1 MRQCAAC
8 AREIPEWARIC
19 EHCGAQVQVEEEAA
33 ATLEADL
40 SPVESLDE
48 PVVASPIPSPAP
60 DPAPTQAGVAPVATT
75 VGRRELLTF
84 LVVAAAAGLATL
96 AFLVVRQAAPSKVA
110 AATHATAASRSSAET
125 AASPAAAGWTT
136 EHQAQWLG
144 NRPHSAAFELP
155 ADNTVSIWLG
165 KIRPILVV
173 RCVAKRTETFVF
185 TGSAIRIEPRTE
197 DHTVRFAF
205 DGGGEVSERWP
216 DSAEHD
222 ALFAPDG
229 GAFAERVAHAQ
240 TMTFGYAPHNAAPV
254 VAKFH
259 VAGLA
264 RFLEPAAK
272 ECGRAAR

>member
-1 MRQCAAC
+1 
-8 AREIPEWARIC
+8 
-19 EHCGAQVQVEEEAA
+19 VEEKTVAA
-33 ATLEADL
+33 PEADL
-40 SPVESLDE
+40 SPAESLASA
-48 PVVASPIPSPAP
+48 VVSSPIPSPAP
-60 DPAPTQAGVAPVATT
+60 DPVPNQAAVAPLPASA
-75 VGRRELLTF
+75 GRRELLTF
-84 LVVAAAAGLATL
+84 VVVAAAAGLATL
-96 AFLVVRQAAPSKVA
+96 AFLVARQATPSEVA
-110 AATHATAASRSSAET
+110 AATRVTEASRSSAET
-125 AASPAAAGWTT
+125 PGASPTASRWTT
-136 EHQAQWLG
+136 EHKAQWLG

-197 DHTVRFAF
+197 DHTVTFAF
-205 DGGGEVSERWP
+205 DGGGEVTERWP

-229 GAFAERVAHAQ
+229 VAFAERVAHAQ
-240 TMTFGYAPHNAAPV
+240 TMTFGYTPHNAEPV
-254 VAKFH
+254 IARFH

-264 RFLEPAAK
+264 GVLEPAAK

>member
-19 EHCGAQVQVEEEAA
+19 EHCGAQVDEEAA
-33 ATLEADL
+33 ATPEADL
-40 SPVESLDE
+40 SPVEDL
-48 PVVASPIPSPAP
+48 ASAELASTVISPAP
-60 DPAPTQAGVAPVATT
+60 DAAPDQAGAAPVPTT
-75 VGRRELLTF
+75 AGRRELLTF
-84 LVVAAAAGLATL
+84 VAVAAAAGLATL
-96 AFLVVRQAAPSKVA
+96 AFLVARQATPSDVA
-110 AATHATAASRSSAET
+110 AATRATAASRSPLET
-125 AASPAAAGWTT
+125 PVAPPAAPGWTT

-144 NRPHSAAFELP
+144 NRPRSAAFELP
-155 ADNTVSIWLG
+155 ADNTVAIWLG

-197 DHTVRFAF
+197 DHTVTFAF
-205 DGGGEVSERWP
+205 DGGGEATERWP

-229 GAFAERVAHAQ
+229 VAFAERVAHAQ
-240 TMTFGYAPHNAAPV
+240 TMTFGYTPHNAEPV
-254 VAKFH
+254 VARFH
-259 VAGLA
+259 VAGLTG
-264 RFLEPAAK
+264 FLDRAAK